1 MPIQRTVIYCTQ
13 RGGDD
18 FLVDNNKLLV
28 RYLSMTCL
36 VVFQDVLVATTRGE
50 PMRRGMKRLLYDEI
64 DALSELRRKLDEMGL
79 VADGSREA
87 MIAALISSS
96 SKEVDSTYPAY
107 KYNHIRQADSLNAQ
121 SPIHSLKAL

>member
-79 VADGSREA
+79 VADGS
-87 MIAALISSS
+87 ALISSS